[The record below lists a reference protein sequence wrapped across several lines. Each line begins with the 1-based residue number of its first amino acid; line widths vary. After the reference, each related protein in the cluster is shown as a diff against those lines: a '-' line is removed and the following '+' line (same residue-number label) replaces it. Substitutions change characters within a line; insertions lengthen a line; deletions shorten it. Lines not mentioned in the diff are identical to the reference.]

1 MSDDIE
7 LGIRLKYDGSA
18 VDGGLVVSSENLR
31 KVGAAA
37 EQANQRVEI
46 SAKQAAFA
54 MRQLPMLMTDIVVG
68 LASGQTYALERRQ

>member
-18 VDGGLVVSSENLR
+18 VDGSLVVSSENLR

-37 EQANQRVEI
+37 SSPE
-46 SAKQAAFA
+46 
-54 MRQLPMLMTDIVVG
+54 P
-68 LASGQTYALERRQ
+68 